1 MEEERGMKHSM
12 ERERKKAAPK
22 HMGISVLFF
31 LAVMVLTFFAF
42 FRNTQLSDIYAA
54 LARMSPWYLA
64 AAAVCAA
71 FFVSAEGMMIWYLL
85 ASIHKECRLPHK
97 RTGIFRCIAYSFI
110 GFFYSGIT
118 PSATG
123 GQPMQL
129 YYMKKDG
136 NRLSDSSVVLM
147 TVAVIYKL
155 VLALTGIGI
164 FAFWYHSLKQYLGN
178 YLALYI
184 FGVVINAVVV
194 ALLLFVML
202 IPDTASKL
210 IHGIASGLEKIHIL
224 KPSAERAG
232 KIDGFVDGYR
242 ASVKFLVQHKGKVLL
257 VIIGTFLQRFSMF
270 FLTWL
275 VYRGFHLE
283 GTGAF
288 SVLWL
293 QAAVYIA
300 VDMLPIPGAQ
310 GITELMYKS
319 VFATVFPVNL
329 LMPSMLAVRGL
340 NFYLLLVISLVVVLW
355 NLALGKKSVTGK
367 SRG

>member
-1 MEEERGMKHSM
+1 
-12 ERERKKAAPK
+12 
-22 HMGISVLFF
+22 
-31 LAVMVLTFFAF
+31 
-42 FRNTQLSDIYAA
+42 
-54 LARMSPWYLA
+54 
-64 AAAVCAA
+64 
-71 FFVSAEGMMIWYLL
+71 
-85 ASIHKECRLPHK
+85 
-97 RTGIFRCIAYSFI
+97 
-110 GFFYSGIT
+110 
-118 PSATG
+118 
-123 GQPMQL
+123 MQL

-184 FGVVINAVVV
+184 FGIVINAVVV

-257 VIIGTFLQRFSMF
+257 VIVGTFLQRFSMF